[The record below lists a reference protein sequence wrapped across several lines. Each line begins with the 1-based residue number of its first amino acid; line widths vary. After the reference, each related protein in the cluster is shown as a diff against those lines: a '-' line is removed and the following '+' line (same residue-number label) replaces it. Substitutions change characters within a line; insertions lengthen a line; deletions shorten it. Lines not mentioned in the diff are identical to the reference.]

1 MGIGEVSKD
10 RKEGVKWYRK
20 SAEQGYA
27 LAQAVLGEAYYYGEG
42 VPQDYTEAAKWYR
55 KAAEQGQAK
64 AQHDLG
70 LAYALGKGV
79 PQDYVLAHMWY
90 NLAASKM
97 KGQMREDAVKNRNL
111 VVKLL
116 TQEQISEAQR
126 LAREWAEKHRQ

>member
-1 MGIGEVSKD
+1 
-10 RKEGVKWYRK
+10 
-20 SAEQGYA
+20 
-27 LAQAVLGEAYYYGEG
+27 
-42 VPQDYTEAAKWYR
+42 
-55 KAAEQGQAK
+55 
-64 AQHDLG
+64 
-70 LAYALGKGV
+70 
-79 PQDYVLAHMWY
+79 MWY